1 MTDIV
6 DTLTQALSNGAV
18 ITGEDLAQRNNQ
30 GVIPKALLRPN
41 STDEVIKIMQICHEN
56 NQKIVPQGGLTGL
69 VNGAD
74 TQADEIAISME
85 RMNKIEEIDAASRTM
100 TVQAGV
106 PLQTAQEAAES
117 NGLLF
122 PLDLGARGTATIGGN
137 VSTNAG
143 GNRVIKYG
151 MMREQILGMEVVLA
165 DGTLITSMNKIIKN
179 NTGYD
184 LKHLFIGAEGT
195 LGIVTRLVLRVRPE
209 PISQDMAF
217 VAVDSF
223 QEVVNLL
230 NYMDRSL
237 GGTLSAFEV
246 LWQDFYRL
254 VTTAPAE
261 GRPPLGQDYNYY
273 VLLES
278 LGGDIESDNK
288 RFLSTLERALEEG
301 MILDAVIAQSQ
312 ADREAMWA
320 IRDDVLQVAQNYPI
334 FTFDVSVSLDKMES
348 YVAEMKQTLTRKW
361 PEHTCMIFGHLG
373 DGNLHVVVGVGDDS
387 AEAKHQVEEAV
398 YQGLVSRGGSVSAEH
413 GIGLQKLAYLSWSR
427 SEPEIEVMNLIKKAL
442 DPRGILNAGKLL
454 SDS

>member
-6 DTLTQALSNGAV
+6 DALTQALSGGAV

-56 NQKIVPQGGLTGL
+56 NQKVVPQGGLTGL

-74 TQADEIAISME
+74 TRADEIAISLE
-85 RMNKIEEIDAASRTM
+85 RMNKIEEIDVASRTM

-106 PLQTAQEAAES
+106 PLQTVQEAAERD
-117 NGLLF
+117 GLIF

-143 GNRVIKYG
+143 GNRVIRYG

-165 DGTLITSMNKIIKN
+165 NGTLITSMNKIIKN

-195 LGIVTRLVLRVRPE
+195 LGIVTRLVLRVRPA
-209 PISQDMAF
+209 PVSQELAF
-217 VAVDSF
+217 IAVNSF
-223 QEVVNLL
+223 QEVIAFL
-230 NYMDRSL
+230 NYVDRSL

-246 LWQDFYRL
+246 LWQDFYKL

-261 GRPPLGQDYNYY
+261 GKPPLGQEYNYY
-273 VLLES
+273 ILLES
-278 LGGDIESDNK
+278 LGGDIEADSK
-288 RFLSTLERALEEG
+288 RFITTLGQALEDG
-301 MILDAVIAQSQ
+301 MITDAVIAQSQ
-312 ADREAMWA
+312 SDREAMWA
-320 IRDDVLQVAQNYPI
+320 IRDDVLQLGQNYPI
-334 FTFDVSVSLDKMES
+334 FTFDISVSLDKMES
-348 YVAEMKQTLTRKW
+348 YVSELKQTLAQRW

-373 DGNLHVVVGVGDDS
+373 DGNLHIIVGVGDGTE
-387 AEAKHQVEEAV
+387 AAKHAVEEVV
-398 YQGLVSRGGSVSAEH
+398 YQGLVNRGGSVSAEH
-413 GIGLQKLAYLSWSR
+413 GIGLQKKSYLSWSR
-427 SEPEIEVMNLIKKAL
+427 SEPELEVMSLIKKAL
-442 DPRGILNAGKLL
+442 DPKGILNSGKVL

>member
-6 DTLTQALSNGAV
+6 DTLTQALSSGAV

-56 NQKIVPQGGLTGL
+56 NQKVVPQGGLTGL

-74 TQADEIAISME
+74 TRADEIAISLE
-85 RMNKIEEIDAASRTM
+85 RMNKIEEIDVDSRTM

-106 PLQTAQEAAES
+106 PLQAAQEAAEKDRMI
-117 NGLLF
+117 F

-143 GNRVIKYG
+143 GNRVIRYG

-165 DGTLITSMNKIIKN
+165 DGTLISSMNKIIKN

-217 VAVDSF
+217 IAVNSF
-223 QEVVNLL
+223 QEVVALL
-230 NYMDRSL
+230 NYVDRSL

-246 LWQDFYRL
+246 LWQDFYKL

-261 GRPPLGQDYNYY
+261 GKPPLDQEYNYY
-273 VLLES
+273 ILLES
-278 LGGDIESDNK
+278 LGGDIESDSK
-288 RFLSTLERALEEG
+288 RFISTLSQALEDG
-301 MILDAVIAQSQ
+301 MIADAAIAQSQ
-312 ADREAMWA
+312 SDRDAMWA

-334 FTFDVSVSLDKMES
+334 FTFDISVSLNHMES
-348 YVAEMKQTLTRKW
+348 YVAELKQTLAQKW
-361 PEHTCMIFGHLG
+361 PDHTCMIFGHLG
-373 DGNLHVVVGVGDDS
+373 DGNLHIIVGMGDDS
-387 AEAKHQVEEAV
+387 EDAQHEVSEVV
-398 YQGLVSRGGSVSAEH
+398 YQGLISRGGSVSAEH
-413 GIGLQKLAYLSWSR
+413 GIGLQKKSYLSWSR
-427 SEPEIEVMNLIKKAL
+427 SEPELEIMSLLKKAL
-442 DPRGILNAGKLL
+442 DPKGILNFGKLL
-454 SDS
+454 SD